1 MKRKGFTLIELLVVI
16 AIIAILIGLLL
27 PAVQKVREAP
37 ARMKC
42 QNNLKQLGLGV
53 HSYHDTY
60 SRFIPAGS
68 TVTWLSWHVGILPY
82 IEQTALFNKVSQT
95 AGNYI
100 TIGKYDI
107 PVNNRVATFL
117 CPSQTEAEKMIL
129 APTPPHNVNLP
140 EVINNQPPYTTHYYG
155 VGGPAGVNPITAGN
169 YIYEINDPT
178 HGRMGKQGMFQR
190 TDTVK
195 LENIT
200 DGTSNTLMVGEM
212 SWSPGP
218 ITPSN
223 IAGTRFRGWARGC
236 DDPTITQVCGGIKTI
251 SNAINAYSN
260 TLFNEMPFGS
270 QHTGGTNFAMGDASV
285 RFLNASININ
295 AYRAAA
301 SYNGGEVLPLD

>member
-27 PAVQKVREAP
+27 PAVQKVREAA

-178 HGRMGKQGMFQR
+178 HCRMGKQGMFQR